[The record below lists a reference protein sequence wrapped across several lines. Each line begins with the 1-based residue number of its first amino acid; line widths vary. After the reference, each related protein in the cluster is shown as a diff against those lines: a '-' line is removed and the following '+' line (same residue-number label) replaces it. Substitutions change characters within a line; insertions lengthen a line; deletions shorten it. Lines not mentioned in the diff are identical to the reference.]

1 MAKDGHNMEASVKYK
16 VESDGLS
23 AALQTIETQNSK
35 VKELAKSYDQ
45 LEKSIKKAG
54 EASKNAN
61 VGQDKEADAELS
73 KLMRVRQAYQA
84 GLKSRQEYEKAV
96 YEGEAS
102 LRKKLESMSEKDKT
116 YDTKLN
122 QYRAYQTEVERI
134 EKENTQFVQKQAKAQ
149 SSYLNKEINSS
160 ISEYKKLNQQIQELA
175 NTSSKTNIGNN
186 VLNGMLTWGVVSQ
199 LSNAFREVSSA
210 ISDVNYNTVNNLRLM
225 GDLGNQTEKTSK
237 ILTDSAVNM
246 AKTTGIQVTD
256 AQQIQGA
263 WIRINDEYAKSPELL
278 TKISQ
283 MTAEFMN
290 VGEIED
296 ADEAVTLLNASLL
309 QLKDSTQD
317 TATAAQ
323 EFLDKWAY
331 MADKTA
337 MGTAD
342 EYGQAIA
349 KFGAQ
354 LKNVGG
360 TMDDAIAQSSVLA
373 DSLAMN
379 GAEIGNALKTFNTY
393 LTRDKTVKLFNQIA
407 DATGD
412 TSYKLADANGQLK
425 EYRDILNNIARAYQ
439 MYSSQGNDM
448 MANSILDAIGATRRR
463 DVATAMLNA
472 VNNGG
477 YQDYLN
483 MVQGGGSANYIEE
496 QNAKLMDTLQNQWNA
511 LIASMT
517 GAGMAL
523 ANSGIIESLTNIIQF
538 AGNAF
543 DSFSQL
549 PEPVLQFVTT
559 LAELKLGIEGI
570 KKFGEITG
578 ITKELTANFKQGS
591 QAQREMAA
599 SVSNSVQAFESQQK
613 AVLSANSGLYNT
625 TEAYRDAQ
633 LATFDYTNGVKNLG
647 EQYVNGNINAKQYTQ
662 GVQELTTSYRN
673 QISVINDKAKA
684 NLNEARAIYDAAD
697 SMEER
702 QTAEKNLTKAT
713 KEANAASELNYK
725 TNRNLVKQDDELS
738 KKNKDLKITTDQLSN
753 SQRQQGASSASAAV
767 NNGALTVS
775 ERIATTATNIFA
787 GAVNALKAAFGVLLN
802 PVNLIITAI
811 SLLIPYFIES
821 TNESEKFQNQ
831 LDDMNDE
838 LDKTQSR
845 IQELNDLKSS
855 RGLST
860 GETAE
865 LQYLKQKNTE
875 LERSIKL
882 TEQAKANSEYTTHQG
897 GFLGIGG
904 TNSKHEDI
912 QDLIKSYNSLNWNVK
927 TYTQLSQD
935 ASYSEDQRSKYTK
948 RLSELNEDYA
958 ESAANIVSKYY
969 ELNDAINSGEYTGSA
984 LTQAKEDLKSLEE
997 LLPSAQ
1003 LVTNAV
1009 DNTGFSFKTAAEKA
1023 EEYVQAIEDAAS
1035 AAEASSSKYNALADA
1050 IASYEQ
1056 NGTLTNEQVM
1066 SLVSKGEE
1074 FADLVEWTGD
1084 GWKLVNG
1091 YQDKANQL
1099 QEQLTQD
1106 TIDYVDQIRES
1117 NSLVEQQAENIS
1129 DMSSTLNE
1137 TKDIVTDIANV
1148 YTGNSSVKEF
1158 SDDISKIQE
1167 DFRNGTYT
1175 LDDYNAKMKE
1185 LTENTDFSLILSSQ
1199 EQIGQMN
1206 EEQINQMYAQQ
1217 EMWNALYAD
1226 ASNSLIAIT
1235 DQFNN
1240 GKMTEE
1246 DYAVALAGINDRF
1259 LELALKAG
1267 IIQQTS
1273 DGFVDAN
1280 GKTVEWA
1287 NSLYNVSQTIGTIGG
1302 LFSDN
1307 ISLINQL
1314 MSGSAEQAQGA
1325 CAQLSTSF
1333 NNTMSTLKTSN
1344 ETAWN
1349 AVIAKMAEVKGM
1361 DVSEFIRKFTNDNGT
1376 MTTEVTGNTDL
1387 MKVAFK
1393 ELGTQL
1399 SSNLEDGNKK
1409 GSDAIDKLKTSVTN
1423 KMSTA
1428 STNAKREIS
1437 SIQTAI
1443 NNLKGKDITINV
1455 NYQENGKPAGVNG
1468 IGGQMFVSR
1477 FFNRAGAYGNAF
1489 ASGSIGAD
1497 YSGST
1502 LVGELGNELLVRNN
1516 RWYTV
1521 GDNGAEFIPIQKGD
1535 IVFNHEQTKDLLR
1548 NGRTTRGNGR
1558 GKAYANGNALVS
1570 GNALAT
1576 GTKYTSSYK
1585 ITDDLDVAMT
1595 KAVQKFS
1602 KEAESLIA
1610 QAVAAGENISDSLR
1624 EAAQNAEKVAKD
1636 VESYTSKYIS
1646 NVESLQKRAANALED
1661 HYKQEYDDRKKLLEK
1676 EHDAKLTAI
1685 DEEIAR
1691 LKGDT
1696 TEDKEKQ
1703 LSELKDQLAKWQGD
1717 NSSLGKKKQKE
1728 LQEQIDDLDKEI
1740 KIDKLEKQR
1749 DAEND
1754 AYKASIDS
1762 ESNTY
1767 DAVLKSLDEKMTD
1780 ENLYKTVNELIKK
1793 NDVNTLTKLLTEH
1806 DSQWDGWKTLNGQSA
1821 QQVIQGEVQSAI
1833 NNYNDVV
1840 RGTINGNGGASSNG
1854 SGASASPSP
1863 SPAPTPVKTVSI
1875 GSTINAKGA
1884 TIYSNSSGGGAGRQ
1898 YYGNDPVYT
1907 VVGENNGYWLVRYH
1921 KLSSGYTG
1929 WFKKSDV
1936 TAMKTGGYTG
1946 NYEGFAYLHAK
1957 ERVLNAQQTAAFEKL
1972 VYNLLPS
1979 ISSTLLNGNVS
1990 NATTNNN
1997 SNVFNKELVKVDVGQ
2012 IVNNTPYDI
2021 KNTEDNLD
2029 RLVRASL
2036 KKSGVNF
2043 KVK

>member
-1 MAKDGHNMEASVKYK
+1 MAKDGHNMEASVKFK
-16 VESDGLS
+16 LDTDELS
-23 AALQTIETQNSK
+23 NASRGFEEANKQA
-35 VKELAKSYDQ
+35 KEFTKTVND
-45 LEKSIKKAG
+45 LEKSIKKLNS
-54 EASKNAN
+54 ESKKKNT
-61 VGQDKEADAELS
+61 GQDTQVDAELS

-84 GLKSRQEYEKAV
+84 GLKTRQEYEKAI
-96 YEGEAS
+96 YEGEKS
-102 LRKKLESMSEKDKT
+102 LRKKLESISEKDKS
-116 YDTKLN
+116 YDIKLN

-134 EKENTQFVQKQAKAQ
+134 ERENTQFVQKQAKAQ

-175 NTSSKTNIGNN
+175 NTSNKTNIGNN
-186 VLNGMLTWGVVSQ
+186 VLNGMLAWGVVSQ

-225 GDLGNQTEKTSK
+225 GDLGNQTEKTSQ

-290 VGEIED
+290 VGEIEN
-296 ADEAVTLLNASLL
+296 ADEAVSLLNASLL

-342 EYGQAIA
+342 EYGQAIS

-373 DSLAMN
+373 DTLAMN
-379 GAEIGNALKTFNTY
+379 GSEIGNALKTFNTY
-393 LTRDKTVKLFNQIA
+393 LTRDKTVKLFNEISE
-407 DATGD
+407 ATGD
-412 TSYKLADANGQLK
+412 TSYQLSYANGQLK
-425 EYRDILNNIARAYQ
+425 EYSDILNTVAKAYQ
-439 MYSSQGNDM
+439 MYTSQGNDL
-448 MANSILDAIGATRRR
+448 MANKVLDSIGATRRR

-472 VNNGG
+472 VNNGS
-477 YQDYLN
+477 YQEYLN
-483 MVQGGGSANYIEE
+483 MVQGGESANYIEE
-496 QNAKLMDTLQNQWNA
+496 QNAKLMNTLTNQWNA

-538 AGNAF
+538 TGDAF

-549 PEPVLQFVTT
+549 PQPVLQFITT
-559 LAELKLGIEGI
+559 LAELKLGLEGI

-599 SVSNSVQAFESQQK
+599 SVSDSVQAFESQQK
-613 AVLSANSGLYNT
+613 AVLTANSGLYNT

-633 LATFDYTNGVKNLG
+633 LATLEYTDGVKNLG

-662 GVQELTTSYRN
+662 GVQNLTTSYRN
-673 QISVINDKAKA
+673 QISAINDKAQA
-684 NLNEARAIYDAAD
+684 NLDDAKATYDAAK

-702 QTAEKNLTKAT
+702 QVAEKNLTKAT

-725 TNRNLVKQDDELS
+725 TNRNLVKQDDKLA
-738 KKNKDLKITTDQLSN
+738 KKNKDLKMTTDQLSS
-753 SQRQQGASSASAAV
+753 SQRQQGTSSVRAATS
-767 NNGALTVS
+767 NGALTLS

-787 GAVNALKAAFGVLLN
+787 GAVNVLKSAFGILLD

-811 SLLIPYFIES
+811 SLLAPYFIES

-845 IQELNDLKSS
+845 IKELNDLRSS

-865 LQYLKQKNTE
+865 LQYLKKKNDE
-875 LERSIKL
+875 LERSIKI

-897 GFLGIGG
+897 GLFGIGG

-912 QDLIKSYNSLNWNVK
+912 QDLIKSYDSLNWNVK

-935 ASYSEDQRSKYTK
+935 ASYSEEQRAKYSE
-948 RLSELNEDYA
+948 RLSELNE
-958 ESAANIVSKYY
+958 EQVETAANVISKYY
-969 ELNDAINSGEYTGSA
+969 ELNDAINNGQYRDGA
-984 LTQAKEDLKSLEE
+984 LTQAKEDLKELEK
-997 LLPSAQ
+997 LLPYAQ
-1003 LVTNAV
+1003 LITNAV
-1009 DNTGFSFKTAAEKA
+1009 DNTGYSFKSAAEKA
-1023 EEYVQAIEDAAS
+1023 QEYTQAIEDAGN

-1050 IASYEQ
+1050 IATYEQ

-1066 SLVSKGEE
+1066 SLVNKGEE

-1091 YQDKANQL
+1091 YQDIANQL
-1099 QEQLTQD
+1099 QQQLTQD
-1106 TIDYVDQIRES
+1106 TIEYVNQIRQS

-1129 DMSSTLNE
+1129 DMSSTLSE
-1137 TKDIVTDIANV
+1137 TKDIVSDIVNV
-1148 YTGNSSVKEF
+1148 YKGNSSVKEF
-1158 SDDISKIQE
+1158 SDDINKIQE

-1175 LDDYNAKMKE
+1175 LDDYNSKMKE

-1199 EQIGQMN
+1199 EQVSQMN

-1226 ASNSLIAIT
+1226 ASNSLVAIT

-1240 GKMTEE
+1240 GKITEE

-1267 IIQQTS
+1267 IIKETEN
-1273 DGFVDAN
+1273 GFVDAN

-1302 LFSDN
+1302 LFYDN
-1307 ISLINQL
+1307 IGLVNQL
-1314 MSGSAEQAQGA
+1314 MTGSAEQAQLA

-1333 NNTMSTLKTSN
+1333 NDTMATLKISN
-1344 ETAWN
+1344 DTVWN
-1349 AVIAKMAEVKGM
+1349 AVIAKMADVKGI
-1361 DVSEFIRKFTNDNGT
+1361 DVSEFIDEFVTDSGT
-1376 MTTEVTGNTDL
+1376 MVSEVTGDTDL
-1387 MKVAFK
+1387 MKVAFE
-1393 ELGTQL
+1393 ELGNQL

-1409 GSDAIDKLKTSVTN
+1409 GTDAIDKLKTSVTD

-1428 STNAKREIS
+1428 SNSAKREIS

-1443 NNLKGKDITINV
+1443 NKLKGKDITINV
-1455 NYQENGKPAGVNG
+1455 NYKENGKPAGVNG
-1468 IGGQMFVSR
+1468 IGGSMFISR

-1489 ASGSIGAD
+1489 AGGSIGAD
-1497 YSGST
+1497 YNGNT
-1502 LVGELGNELLVRNN
+1502 LVGEIGNELLVRNN

-1558 GKAYANGNALVS
+1558 GKAYAS

-1585 ITDDLDVAMT
+1585 VTDDLDVATT

-1703 LSELKDQLAKWQGD
+1703 LSGLKDQLAKWQND

-1728 LQEQIDDLDKEI
+1728 LQAQIDDLDKEI
-1740 KIDKLEKQR
+1740 QIDKLEKQR
-1749 DAEND
+1749 DAENES
-1754 AYKASIDS
+1754 YKASVDS
-1762 ESNTY
+1762 ESDTY

-1780 ENLYKTVNELIKK
+1780 ENLYKTVNDLIKK
-1793 NDVNTLTKLLTEH
+1793 NDVDTLTKLLTEH

-1840 RGTINGNGGASSNG
+1840 NGTINGNGGASSNN
-1854 SGASASPSP
+1854 SGASVATPT
-1863 SPAPTPVKTVSI
+1863 PAPTPVKTVTV

-1884 TIYSNSSGGGAGRQ
+1884 TIYSNSYGGGGGSQ
-1898 YYGNDPVYT
+1898 YYGNDPIYT

-1936 TAMKTGGYTG
+1936 TAMKSGGYTG

-1979 ISSTLLNGNVS
+1979 ISSTLLNGNVN

-1997 SNVFNKELVKVDVGQ
+1997 GNVFNKELVKVDVGQ

>member
-1 MAKDGHNMEASVKYK
+1 MEASVKFK
-16 VESDGLS
+16 L
-23 AALQTIETQNSK
+23 ETDEISNAGRGFEEANKQA
-35 VKELAKSYDQ
+35 KEFTKTVND
-45 LEKSIKKAG
+45 LEKSIKKLNS
-54 EASKNAN
+54 ESKKTNT
-61 VGQDKEADAELS
+61 GQDTQADAELS

-84 GLKSRQEYEKAV
+84 GLKTRQEYEKAI
-96 YEGEAS
+96 YEGEKS

-116 YDTKLN
+116 YDIKLN

-134 EKENTQFVQKQAKAQ
+134 ERENTQFAQKQAKAQ

-175 NTSSKTNIGNN
+175 NTSNKTNIGNN

-225 GDLGNQTEKTSK
+225 GDLGDQTEKTSQ

-290 VGEIED
+290 VGEIEN

-342 EYGQAIA
+342 EYGQAIS

-373 DSLAMN
+373 DTLAMN

-393 LTRDKTVKLFNQIA
+393 LTRDKTVKLFNEISE
-407 DATGD
+407 ATGD
-412 TSYKLADANGQLK
+412 TSYRLSDANGQLK
-425 EYRDILNNIARAYQ
+425 EYSDILNTVAKAYQ
-439 MYSSQGNDM
+439 MYTSQGNDL
-448 MANSILDAIGATRRR
+448 MANKVLDSIGATRRR

-472 VNNGG
+472 VNNGS
-477 YQDYLN
+477 YQEYLN
-483 MVQGGGSANYIEE
+483 MVQGGESANYIEE
-496 QNAKLMDTLQNQWNA
+496 QNAKLMNTLTNQWNA

-538 AGNAF
+538 TGDAF

-549 PEPVLQFVTT
+549 PQPVLQFITT
-559 LAELKLGIEGI
+559 LAELKLGLEGI

-591 QAQREMAA
+591 QAQREMAS
-599 SVSNSVQAFESQQK
+599 SVSDSVQAFEGQQK
-613 AVLSANSGLYNT
+613 AILTANSGLYSN
-625 TEAYRDAQ
+625 TEAYRDAE
-633 LATFDYTNGVKNLG
+633 LATFNYNNGVKKLA
-647 EQYVNGNINAKQYTQ
+647 EQYTTGKINANQFMS
-662 GVQELTTSYRN
+662 GVQDLTDSYRN
-673 QISVINDKAKA
+673 NIKAIDDNAQAVWEKA
-684 NLNEARAIYDAAD
+684 QAEYEAAD
-697 SMEER
+697 SMKER
-702 QTAEKNLTKAT
+702 QDAEENLKAAT
-713 KEANAASELNYK
+713 KEANAAHEISLKTSE
-725 TNRNLVKQDDELS
+725 NLAKQNDELS
-738 KKNKDLKITTDQLSN
+738 SKNQKLSMTTDQLSN
-753 SQRQQGASSASAAV
+753 SQMAQGTSAGKAAFD
-767 NNGALTVS
+767 NGTLSIS
-775 ERIATTATNIFA
+775 ETIATTTTRIFT
-787 GAVNALKAAFGVLLN
+787 GAVNALKTAFGVLFN
-802 PVNLIITAI
+802 PVNIIITAL

-821 TNESEKFQNQ
+821 TNESEKFQSQ

-845 IQELNDLKSS
+845 IKELNDLRSS

-860 GETAE
+860 SEAAE

-897 GFLGIGG
+897 GLFGIGG

-912 QDLIKSYNSLNWNVK
+912 QQLKIEYEGLKNQVDAYKIAVNDSYYTDEQRVSLFEK
-927 TYTQLSQD
+927 LGES
-935 ASYSEDQRSKYTK
+935 
-948 RLSELNEDYA
+948 NEDLTKKSA
-958 ESAANIVSKYY
+958 ELISKYY
-969 ELNDAINSGEYTGSA
+969 ELNDAINNGEYTGDA
-984 LTQAKEDLKSLEE
+984 LEQAKQDLRDLEAF
-997 LLPSAQ
+997 LPTAQ
-1003 LVTNAV
+1003 LLINSV
-1009 DNTGFSFKTAAEKA
+1009 DNTGYSFKTAADEA
-1023 EEYVQAIEDAAS
+1023 EEYTQAIEDAAT
-1035 AAEASSSKYNALADA
+1035 AAEQSSNKYNALADA

-1056 NGTLTNEQVM
+1056 NGSLTNDQVTA
-1066 SLVSKGEE
+1066 LVGKSEE
-1074 FADLVEWTGD
+1074 FADWVEWTGD
-1084 GWKLVNG
+1084 KWVLVNG

-1099 QEQLTQD
+1099 QQQLTQD

-1117 NSLVEQQAENIS
+1117 NSLIEQQAENIS
-1129 DMSSTLNE
+1129 DMSSTLSG
-1137 TKDIVTDIANV
+1137 TKDIVSDIVNV
-1148 YTGNSSVKEF
+1148 YSGDSNVKNF

-1167 DFRNGTYT
+1167 EFKNGIDT

-1185 LTENTDFSLILSSQ
+1185 LTGNTDFSLILSSQ

-1226 ASNSLIAIT
+1226 ASNSLVAIT

-1240 GKMTEE
+1240 GKITEE

-1273 DGFVDAN
+1273 DVFVDAN
-1280 GKTVEWA
+1280 GNTVEWA

-1307 ISLINQL
+1307 IVLINQL
-1314 MSGSAEQAQGA
+1314 MNGSAQEAQNA
-1325 CAQLSTSF
+1325 CGQLSTSF
-1333 NNTMSTLKTSN
+1333 NNTMATLKISN
-1344 ETAWN
+1344 EDAWN
-1349 AVIAKMAEVKGM
+1349 AIIIKIAEAYGM
-1361 DVSEFIRKFTNDNGT
+1361 GNDVEKFKNTCVTASGALTSDV
-1376 MTTEVTGNTDL
+1376 TTDIDL
-1387 MKVAFK
+1387 MKAGFK
-1393 ELGTQL
+1393 ELGGQM

-1409 GSDAIDKLKTSVTN
+1409 GTDAVDKLKTSVTD
-1423 KMSTA
+1423 KMSVA
-1428 STNAKREIS
+1428 SNNAKREIS

-1443 NNLKGKDITINV
+1443 NNLKGKDITIHV
-1455 NYQENGKPAGVNG
+1455 NYKENGKPAGVNG
-1468 IGGQMFVSR
+1468 IGGSMFISR

-1489 ASGSIGAD
+1489 AGGSIGAD
-1497 YSGST
+1497 YSGNT

-1548 NGRTTRGNGR
+1548 SGRTTRGNGR
-1558 GKAYANGNALVS
+1558 GKAYAS

-1576 GTKYTSSYK
+1576 GSKYTSSYK

-1703 LSELKDQLAKWQGD
+1703 LSDLKDQLAKWQND

-1728 LQEQIDDLDKEI
+1728 LQAQIDDLDKEI
-1740 KIDKLEKQR
+1740 QIDKLEKQR
-1749 DAEND
+1749 DAED
-1754 AYKASIDS
+1754 ESYKASIDS
-1762 ESNTY
+1762 ESDTY

-1780 ENLYKTVNELIKK
+1780 ENLYKTVNDLIKK
-1793 NDVNTLTKLLTEH
+1793 NDVDTLTKLLTEH

-1840 RGTINGNGGASSNG
+1840 NGTINGNGGASSNN
-1854 SGASASPSP
+1854 SGASVATPNP
-1863 SPAPTPVKTVSI
+1863 NPTPAPVKTVSV

-1884 TIYSNSSGGGAGRQ
+1884 TIYSNSYGGGGGRQ
-1898 YYGNDPVYT
+1898 YYGNDPIYT

-1979 ISSTLLNGNVS
+1979 ISSTLLNGNVN

-1997 SNVFNKELVKVDVGQ
+1997 GNVFNKELVKVDVGQ

>member
-1 MAKDGHNMEASVKYK
+1 MAKDGHNMEASVKFK
-16 VESDGLS
+16 LDTDELS
-23 AALQTIETQNSK
+23 NASRGFEEANKQA
-35 VKELAKSYDQ
+35 KEFTKTVND
-45 LEKSIKKAG
+45 LEKSIKKLNS
-54 EASKNAN
+54 ESKKTNT
-61 VGQDKEADAELS
+61 GQDTQADAELS

-84 GLKSRQEYEKAV
+84 GLKTRQEYEKAI
-96 YEGEAS
+96 YEGEKS
-102 LRKKLESMSEKDKT
+102 LRKKLESISEKDKS
-116 YDTKLN
+116 YDIKLN

-134 EKENTQFVQKQAKAQ
+134 ERENTQFVQKQAKAQ

-175 NTSSKTNIGNN
+175 NTSNKTNIGNN

-225 GDLGNQTEKTSK
+225 GDLGNQTEKTSQ

-290 VGEIED
+290 VGEIEN
-296 ADEAVTLLNASLL
+296 ADEAVALLNASLL

-342 EYGQAIA
+342 EYGQAIS

-373 DSLAMN
+373 DTLAMN
-379 GAEIGNALKTFNTY
+379 GSEIGNALKTFNTY
-393 LTRDKTVKLFNQIA
+393 LTRDKTVKLFNEISE
-407 DATGD
+407 ATGD
-412 TSYKLADANGQLK
+412 TSYQLSYANGQLK
-425 EYRDILNNIARAYQ
+425 EYSDILNTVAKAYQ
-439 MYSSQGNDM
+439 MYTSQGNDL
-448 MANSILDAIGATRRR
+448 MANKVLDSIGATRRR

-472 VNNGG
+472 VNNGS
-477 YQDYLN
+477 YQEYLN
-483 MVQGGGSANYIEE
+483 MVQGGESTNYIEE
-496 QNAKLMDTLQNQWNA
+496 QNAKLMNTLTNQWNA

-538 AGNAF
+538 TGDAF

-549 PEPVLQFVTT
+549 PQPVLQFITT
-559 LAELKLGIEGI
+559 LAELKLGLEGI

-578 ITKELTANFKQGS
+578 IAKELTANFKQGS

-599 SVSNSVQAFESQQK
+599 SVSDSVQAFESQQK

-633 LATFDYTNGVKNLG
+633 LATLEYTDGVKNLG

-673 QISVINDKAKA
+673 QISAINDKAQA
-684 NLNEARAIYDAAD
+684 NLDDAKAAYDSAK

-725 TNRNLVKQDDELS
+725 TNRNLVKQDDELA
-738 KKNKDLKITTDQLSN
+738 KKNKNLKITTDQLSS
-753 SQRQQGASSASAAV
+753 SQRQQGTSSVRAASS
-767 NNGALTVS
+767 NGVLTTS

-787 GAVNALKAAFGVLLN
+787 GAVNVLKSAFGILLD

-811 SLLIPYFIES
+811 SLLVPYFIES

-845 IQELNDLKSS
+845 IKELNDLRSS

-860 GETAE
+860 SETVE

-897 GFLGIGG
+897 GLFGIGG

-912 QDLIKSYNSLNWNVK
+912 QDLIKSYDSLNWNVK
-927 TYTQLSQD
+927 TYTQLSQN
-935 ASYSEDQRSKYTK
+935 ASYSEEQRAKYSE
-948 RLSELNEDYA
+948 RLSELNE
-958 ESAANIVSKYY
+958 EHVETAANIISKYY
-969 ELNDAINSGEYTGSA
+969 ELNDAINSGQYTGNA
-984 LTQAKEDLKSLEE
+984 LTQAKEDLKELEK

-1003 LVTNAV
+1003 LITNAV
-1009 DNTGFSFKTAAEKA
+1009 DNTGYSFKTAADKA
-1023 EEYVQAIEDAAS
+1023 QEYAQAVEDAS
-1035 AAEASSSKYNALADA
+1035 NAAEASSSKYNALADA
-1050 IASYEQ
+1050 IASYKQ
-1056 NGTLTNEQVM
+1056 NGKLTNEQVM

-1084 GWKLVNG
+1084 GWKLIDS
-1091 YQDKANQL
+1091 YQDIANQL
-1099 QEQLTQD
+1099 QQQLTQD
-1106 TIDYVDQIRES
+1106 TIDYVDQIRQS

-1129 DMSSTLNE
+1129 DMSSTLSE
-1137 TKDIVTDIANV
+1137 TKDIVSDIVNV
-1148 YTGNSSVKEF
+1148 YKGNSSVKEF
-1158 SDDISKIQE
+1158 SDDINKIQE

-1175 LDDYNAKMKE
+1175 LDDYNSKMKE

-1226 ASNSLIAIT
+1226 ASNSLVAIT

-1240 GKMTEE
+1240 GKITEE

-1267 IIQQTS
+1267 IIKETEN
-1273 DGFVDAN
+1273 GFVDAN

-1302 LFSDN
+1302 LFYDN
-1307 ISLINQL
+1307 IGLVNQL
-1314 MSGSAEQAQGA
+1314 MTGSAEEAQLA

-1333 NNTMSTLKTSN
+1333 NDTMATLKISN
-1344 ETAWN
+1344 DTVWN
-1349 AVIAKMAEVKGM
+1349 AVIAKMADVKGI
-1361 DVSEFIRKFTNDNGT
+1361 DVSEFIDQFVTDSGT
-1376 MTTEVTGNTDL
+1376 MVSEVTGDTDL
-1387 MKVAFK
+1387 MKVAFE
-1393 ELGTQL
+1393 ELGNQL

-1409 GSDAIDKLKTSVTN
+1409 GTDAIDKLKTSVTD

-1428 STNAKREIS
+1428 SNSAKREIS

-1443 NNLKGKDITINV
+1443 NKLKGKDITINV
-1455 NYQENGKPAGVNG
+1455 NYKENGKPAGVNG
-1468 IGGQMFVSR
+1468 IGGSMFISR

-1489 ASGSIGAD
+1489 AGGSIGAD
-1497 YSGST
+1497 YNGNT

-1558 GKAYANGNALVS
+1558 GKAYAS

-1696 TEDKEKQ
+1696 TEDKEKR
-1703 LSELKDQLAKWQGD
+1703 LSDLKDQLAKWQND

-1728 LQEQIDDLDKEI
+1728 LQAQIDDLDKEI
-1740 KIDKLEKQR
+1740 QIDKLEKQR
-1749 DAEND
+1749 DAED
-1754 AYKASIDS
+1754 ESYKASIDS
-1762 ESNTY
+1762 ESDTY

-1780 ENLYKTVNELIKK
+1780 ENLYKTANDLIKK
-1793 NDVNTLTKLLTEH
+1793 NDVDTLTKLLTEH

-1833 NNYNDVV
+1833 NNYNDVIN
-1840 RGTINGNGGASSNG
+1840 GTINGNGGASSNN
-1854 SGASASPSP
+1854 SGASVATPTP
-1863 SPAPTPVKTVSI
+1863 TPAPTPVKTVTV

-1884 TIYSNSSGGGAGRQ
+1884 TIYSNSYGGGGGSQ
-1898 YYGNDPVYT
+1898 YYGNDPIYT

-1979 ISSTLLNGNVS
+1979 ISSTLLNGNVN

-1997 SNVFNKELVKVDVGQ
+1997 GNVFNKELVKVDVGQ

>member
-1 MAKDGHNMEASVKYK
+1 MAKDGHNMEASVKFK
-16 VESDGLS
+16 LETDELS
-23 AALQTIETQNSK
+23 NASRGFEEANKQA
-35 VKELAKSYDQ
+35 KEFTKTVND
-45 LEKSIKKAG
+45 LEKSIKKLNS
-54 EASKNAN
+54 ESKKTNT
-61 VGQDKEADAELS
+61 GQDTQADAELS

-84 GLKSRQEYEKAV
+84 GLKTRQEYEKAI
-96 YEGEAS
+96 YEGEKS

-116 YDTKLN
+116 YDIKLN
-122 QYRAYQTEVERI
+122 QYRAYQTEVQRI
-134 EKENTQFVQKQAKAQ
+134 EKENTQFAQKQAKAQ

-160 ISEYKKLNQQIQELA
+160 INEYKKLNQQIQELA
-175 NTSSKTNIGNN
+175 NTSNKTNIGNN

-225 GDLGNQTEKTSK
+225 GDLGNQTEKTSQ

-290 VGEIED
+290 VGEIEN

-342 EYGQAIA
+342 EYGQAIS

-373 DSLAMN
+373 DTLAMN

-393 LTRDKTVKLFNQIA
+393 LTRDKTVKLFNEISE
-407 DATGD
+407 ATGD
-412 TSYKLADANGQLK
+412 TSYRLSDANGQLK
-425 EYRDILNNIARAYQ
+425 EYSDILNIVAKAYQ
-439 MYSSQGNDM
+439 MYTSQGNDL
-448 MANSILDAIGATRRR
+448 MANKVLDSIGATRRR

-472 VNNGG
+472 VNNGS
-477 YQDYLN
+477 YQEYLN
-483 MVQGGGSANYIEE
+483 MVQGGESANYIEE
-496 QNAKLMDTLQNQWNA
+496 QNAKLMNTLTNQWNA

-538 AGNAF
+538 TGDAF

-549 PEPVLQFVTT
+549 PQPVLQFITT
-559 LAELKLGIEGI
+559 LAELKLGLEGI

-599 SVSNSVQAFESQQK
+599 SVSDSVQAFESQQK

-625 TEAYRDAQ
+625 TDAYRDAE
-633 LATFDYTNGVKNLG
+633 LATFEYNDGVKNLA
-647 EQYVNGNINAKQYTQ
+647 EQYKNGNINAKQYTQ
-662 GVQELTTSYRN
+662 GVQELTTSYKN
-673 QISVINDKAKA
+673 QISVINDKAQA
-684 NLNEARAIYDAAD
+684 NLDEAKAAYNAAD

-702 QTAEKNLTKAT
+702 QAAEKNLTKAT

-725 TNRNLVKQDDELS
+725 TNRNLVKQDDELA
-738 KKNKDLKITTDQLSN
+738 KKNKDLKMTTDQLSS
-753 SQRQQGASSASAAV
+753 SQRQQGASSVRAATS
-767 NNGALTVS
+767 NGALTLS

-787 GAVNALKAAFGVLLN
+787 GAVNVLKSAFGILLD

-811 SLLIPYFIES
+811 SLLAPYFIES

-845 IQELNDLKSS
+845 IKELNDLRSS

-860 GETAE
+860 SETAE

-897 GFLGIGG
+897 GLFGIGG

-912 QDLIKSYNSLNWNVK
+912 QDLITSYNILNRDVK
-927 TYTQLSQD
+927 IYTQLTQD
-935 ASYSEDQRSKYTK
+935 ASYSEEQRAMYSERLTK
-948 RLSELNEDYA
+948 ANE
-958 ESAANIVSKYY
+958 EQVETAANIISKYY
-969 ELNDAINSGEYTGSA
+969 ELNDAINSGQYTGNA
-984 LTQAKEDLKSLEE
+984 LTQAKEDLKALEE

-1003 LVTNAV
+1003 LITNAV
-1009 DNTGFSFKTAAEKA
+1009 DNTGYSFKSAADKA
-1023 EEYVQAIEDAAS
+1023 QEYAQAIEDAGN
-1035 AAEASSSKYNALADA
+1035 AAEASSSKYNALANA

-1066 SLVSKGEE
+1066 SLVNKGEE

-1091 YQDKANQL
+1091 YQDIANQL
-1099 QEQLTQD
+1099 QQQLTQD
-1106 TIDYVDQIRES
+1106 TIDYVDQVRQS

-1129 DMSSTLNE
+1129 DMSSTLSE
-1137 TKDIVTDIANV
+1137 TKDIVSDIVNV
-1148 YTGNSSVKEF
+1148 YKGNNSVKEF
-1158 SDDISKIQE
+1158 SDDINKIQE

-1175 LDDYNAKMKE
+1175 LDDYNSKMKE

-1199 EQIGQMN
+1199 EQVSQMN

-1226 ASNSLIAIT
+1226 ASNSLVAIT

-1240 GKMTEE
+1240 GKITEE

-1267 IIQQTS
+1267 IIKETEN
-1273 DGFVDAN
+1273 GFVDAN

-1302 LFSDN
+1302 LFYDN
-1307 ISLINQL
+1307 IGLVNQL
-1314 MSGSAEQAQGA
+1314 MTGSAEEAQLA

-1333 NNTMSTLKTSN
+1333 NDTMATLKISN
-1344 ETAWN
+1344 DTVWN
-1349 AVIAKMAEVKGM
+1349 AVIAKMADVKGI
-1361 DVSEFIRKFTNDNGT
+1361 DVSEFIDQFVTDSGT
-1376 MTTEVTGNTDL
+1376 MVSEVTGDTDL
-1387 MKVAFK
+1387 MKVAFE
-1393 ELGTQL
+1393 ELGNQL

-1409 GSDAIDKLKTSVTN
+1409 GTDAIDKLKTSVTD

-1428 STNAKREIS
+1428 SNSAKREIS

-1443 NNLKGKDITINV
+1443 NKLKGKDITIHV
-1455 NYQENGKPAGVNG
+1455 NYKENGKPAGVNG
-1468 IGGQMFVSR
+1468 IGGSIFISR

-1489 ASGSIGAD
+1489 AGGSIGAD
-1497 YSGST
+1497 YNGNT

-1558 GKAYANGNALVS
+1558 GKAYAS

-1691 LKGDT
+1691 LKGDA

-1703 LSELKDQLAKWQGD
+1703 LSDLKDQLAKWQND

-1728 LQEQIDDLDKEI
+1728 LQAQIDDLDKEI
-1740 KIDKLEKQR
+1740 QIDKLEKQR
-1749 DAEND
+1749 DAENES
-1754 AYKASIDS
+1754 YKASINS
-1762 ESNTY
+1762 ESDTY

-1780 ENLYKTVNELIKK
+1780 ENLYKTVNDLIKK
-1793 NDVNTLTKLLTEH
+1793 NDVDTLTKLLTEH

-1840 RGTINGNGGASSNG
+1840 NGTINGNGGASSNN
-1854 SGASASPSP
+1854 SSASAVTSTPT
-1863 SPAPTPVKTVSI
+1863 PTPVKTVTV

-1884 TIYSNSSGGGAGRQ
+1884 TIYSNSYGGGGGRQ
-1898 YYGNDPVYT
+1898 YYGNDPIYT

-1997 SNVFNKELVKVDVGQ
+1997 GNVFNKELVKVDVGQ

>member
-23 AALQTIETQNSK
+23 AALQTIEQQNSK
-35 VKELAKSYDQ
+35 VKELAQSYKD
-45 LEKSIKKAG
+45 LEKSIKKANS
-54 EASKNAN
+54 ESKKKNT
-61 VGQDKEADAELS
+61 GQDTQADAELS

-84 GLKSRQEYEKAV
+84 GLKTRKEYEDAI
-96 YEGEAS
+96 YEGEKS
-102 LRKKLESMSEKDKT
+102 LRKKLESISEKDKS
-116 YDTKLN
+116 YDIKLN

-134 EKENTQFVQKQAKAQ
+134 ERENTQFVQKQAKAQ

-175 NTSSKTNIGNN
+175 NTSNKTNIGNN
-186 VLNGMLTWGVVSQ
+186 VLNGMLTWGVVTQ

-225 GDLGNQTEKTSK
+225 GDLGNQTEKTSQ

-290 VGEIED
+290 VGEIEN

-342 EYGQAIA
+342 EYGQAIS

-373 DSLAMN
+373 DTLAMN
-379 GAEIGNALKTFNTY
+379 GSEIGNALKTFNTY
-393 LTRDKTVKLFNQIA
+393 LTRDKTVKLFNEISE
-407 DATGD
+407 ATGD
-412 TSYKLADANGQLK
+412 TSYQLSYANGQLK
-425 EYRDILNNIARAYQ
+425 EYSDILNIVAKAYQ
-439 MYSSQGNDM
+439 MYTSQGNDL
-448 MANSILDAIGATRRR
+448 MANKVLDSIGATRRR

-472 VNNGG
+472 VNNGS
-477 YQDYLN
+477 YQEYLN
-483 MVQGGGSANYIEE
+483 MVQGGESANYIEE
-496 QNAKLMDTLQNQWNA
+496 QNAKLMNTLTNQWNA

-538 AGNAF
+538 TGDAF

-549 PEPVLQFVTT
+549 PQPVLQFITT
-559 LAELKLGIEGI
+559 LAELKLGLEGI

-599 SVSNSVQAFESQQK
+599 SVSDSVQAFESQQK

-633 LATFDYTNGVKNLG
+633 LATLEYTDGVKNLG

-673 QISVINDKAKA
+673 QISAINDKAQA
-684 NLNEARAIYDAAD
+684 NLDDAKAAYDSAK

-702 QTAEKNLTKAT
+702 TVAEENLTKAK

-725 TNRNLVKQDDELS
+725 TNRNLVKQDDKLA
-738 KKNKDLKITTDQLSN
+738 KKNKNLKITTDQLSN
-753 SQRQQGASSASAAV
+753 SQRKQGASSVRAATS
-767 NNGALTVS
+767 NGALTLS

-787 GAVNALKAAFGVLLN
+787 GAVNVLKSAFGILLD

-811 SLLIPYFIES
+811 SLLAPYFIES

-845 IQELNDLKSS
+845 IKELNDLRSS

-860 GETAE
+860 SETAE
-865 LQYLKQKNTE
+865 LQYLKHKNTE

-897 GFLGIGG
+897 GLFGIGG

-912 QDLIKSYNSLNWNVK
+912 QDLIKSYDSLNWNVK
-927 TYTQLSQD
+927 TYTQLSQN
-935 ASYSEDQRSKYTK
+935 ASYSEEQRAKYSE
-948 RLSELNEDYA
+948 RLTELNE
-958 ESAANIVSKYY
+958 EQVETAANIISKYY
-969 ELNDAINSGEYTGSA
+969 ELNDAINSGQYTGNA
-984 LTQAKEDLKSLEE
+984 LTQAKEDLKALEE

-1003 LVTNAV
+1003 LITNAV
-1009 DNTGFSFKTAAEKA
+1009 DNTGFSFKTAADKA
-1023 EEYVQAIEDAAS
+1023 QEYAQAIEDAGN

-1050 IASYEQ
+1050 IATYEQ

-1066 SLVSKGEE
+1066 SLVNKGEE

-1091 YQDKANQL
+1091 YQDIANQL
-1099 QEQLTQD
+1099 QQQLTQD
-1106 TIDYVDQIRES
+1106 TIDYVDQIRQS

-1129 DMSSTLNE
+1129 DMSSTLSE
-1137 TKDIVTDIANV
+1137 TKDIVSDIVNV
-1148 YTGNSSVKEF
+1148 YKGNSSVKEF
-1158 SDDISKIQE
+1158 SDDINKIQE

-1175 LDDYNAKMKE
+1175 LDDYNSKMKE

-1226 ASNSLIAIT
+1226 ASNSLVAIT

-1240 GKMTEE
+1240 GKITEE

-1267 IIQQTS
+1267 IIKETEN
-1273 DGFVDAN
+1273 GFVDAN

-1302 LFSDN
+1302 LFYDN
-1307 ISLINQL
+1307 IGLVNQL
-1314 MSGSAEQAQGA
+1314 MTGSAEEAQLA

-1333 NNTMSTLKTSN
+1333 NDTMATLKISN
-1344 ETAWN
+1344 DTVWN
-1349 AVIAKMAEVKGM
+1349 AVIAKMADVKGI
-1361 DVSEFIRKFTNDNGT
+1361 DVSEFIDEFVTDSGT
-1376 MTTEVTGNTDL
+1376 MVSEVTGDTDL
-1387 MKVAFK
+1387 MKVAFE
-1393 ELGTQL
+1393 ELGNQL
-1399 SSNLEDGNKK
+1399 SSNLENGNKK
-1409 GSDAIDKLKTSVTN
+1409 GTDAIDKLKTSVTD

-1428 STNAKREIS
+1428 SNSAKREIS

-1443 NNLKGKDITINV
+1443 NKLKGKDITINV
-1455 NYQENGKPAGVNG
+1455 NYKENGKPAGVNG
-1468 IGGQMFVSR
+1468 IGGSMFISR

-1489 ASGSIGAD
+1489 AGGSIGAN
-1497 YSGST
+1497 YNGNT

-1548 NGRTTRGNGR
+1548 NGRTTRGSGR
-1558 GKAYANGNALVS
+1558 GKAYAS
-1570 GNALAT
+1570 GNAFAT

-1585 ITDDLDVAMT
+1585 VTDDLDVAMT

-1703 LSELKDQLAKWQGD
+1703 LSDLKDQLAKWQND

-1728 LQEQIDDLDKEI
+1728 LQAQIDDLDKEI
-1740 KIDKLEKQR
+1740 QIDKLEKQR
-1749 DAEND
+1749 DAED
-1754 AYKASIDS
+1754 ESYKASIDS
-1762 ESNTY
+1762 ESDTY

-1780 ENLYKTVNELIKK
+1780 ENLYKTVNDLIKK
-1793 NDVNTLTKLLTEH
+1793 NDVDTLTKLLTEH

-1821 QQVIQGEVQSAI
+1821 QQVVQGEVQSAI

-1840 RGTINGNGGASSNG
+1840 NGTINGNGGASSNN
-1854 SGASASPSP
+1854 SGASVATPTP
-1863 SPAPTPVKTVSI
+1863 TPAPVKTVTV

-1884 TIYSNSSGGGAGRQ
+1884 TIYSNSYGGGGGSQ
-1898 YYGNDPVYT
+1898 YYGNDPIYT

-1979 ISSTLLNGNVS
+1979 ISSTLLNGNVN

-1997 SNVFNKELVKVDVGQ
+1997 GNVFNKELVKVDVGQ